1 MKSPQ
6 PPKWAERF
14 LSWYCDP
21 ELLDEI
27 QGDAHEL
34 YFDRLENKGK
44 RIADMNYVY
53 DIIRFCR
60 MSNIKYTNE
69 NHKPGYLEILW
80 NLNFKIALRN
90 AGRNKWLF
98 SVKMLSLSICL
109 AFALLLSSYV
119 LQEFS
124 YDEHVQSHD
133 RIFKVAIQVEIDGVI
148 TKDAES
154 PEALASALLDEII
167 EVENA
172 GWYDDEIY
180 NFRHDFEVNGRV
192 FHNENAIT
200 ASANFADLLDIKFVS
215 GSSEALNEWY
225 SIVLTE
231 STAIKFFG
239 EENPIGK
246 LVGFNG
252 FDLNVVAIVEDPPN
266 LSHLEY
272 DALLNWEIYDYCECW
287 DGVNAYTY
295 IKLADAADINEVKR
309 KIDILLDRHKIEIA
323 QNAQFIDD
331 GDLKVTSIL
340 TNIGDIHLENSLIY
354 DNTKKRNLTNLH
366 LLIATA
372 VLFFIAGFVNFLNLS
387 LAELTISLKKMGL
400 LRLFGGGL
408 ADHSKTVLASTLLS
422 MSIIFPLTLLLY
434 TTGAQLAQN
443 SIGIIIESDVIE
455 SRHFLIILFG
465 FVLFI
470 IFSSWI
476 NSFVISR
483 SKDILTLV
491 KGKLN
496 VKQSGFQFREIL
508 VGAQLSFSIVMIVL
522 IFIVVDQF
530 QFISEADKGLDDE
543 NTLVL
548 NMPYDSFSNTESME
562 HSLLQLHGVDKV
574 SGSSIYTGEI
584 MWGNLHNI
592 ESGNGTKSV
601 HIKGAYWGYG
611 FADLLGIRILRGR
624 DFDREI
630 PSDKY
635 QGYLVN
641 EAAAKEF
648 GWEEPIGKEID
659 NGHVIGLIKD
669 FSLQSMHKKVEPI
682 VIHHGGKG
690 DYPTGYIFL
699 KLDKIRS
706 SNLLAQIEEVYHE
719 FYPDIPLEWNYLDA
733 SLANL
738 YQQDYQVRDIF
749 QVGLVISVL
758 LSCLAIFSISA
769 LLLHLR
775 AKEMSIRKVVGA
787 SQLQL
792 FGLHIMKFGKFIL
805 IAVFIAWP
813 IAFYLS
819 DYWLNNFAFRIDLNM
834 WYFIIPGLLTLMI
847 VLLTSCFH
855 AMKSSQ
861 VNPIEILNQE

>member
-1 MKSPQ
+1 M
-6 PPKWAERF
+6 
-14 LSWYCDP
+14 
-21 ELLDEI
+21 
-27 QGDAHEL
+27 
-34 YFDRLENKGK
+34 
-44 RIADMNYVY
+44 
-53 DIIRFCR
+53 
-60 MSNIKYTNE
+60 
-69 NHKPGYLEILW
+69 
-80 NLNFKIALRN
+80 NFKIALRN

-98 SVKMLSLSICL
+98 SVKMISLSMCL
-109 AFALLLSSYV
+109 AFALLLSLYV

-124 YDEHVQSHD
+124 YDEHIQDHD
-133 RIFKVAIQVEIDGVI
+133 RIYKVAIQAEIDGVI

-154 PEALASALLDEII
+154 PEALASTLKEEIAEI
-167 EVENA
+167 ENA

-180 NFRHDFEVNGRV
+180 NFRHDFEVNEQT
-192 FHNENAIT
+192 FHNEHALT
-200 ASANFADLLDIKFVS
+200 TSADFADILEIKFLS

-239 EENPIGK
+239 EEDPIGK
-246 LVGFNG
+246 SVGFNG
-252 FDLNVVAIVEDPPN
+252 YDLNVVGIVEDPPN
-266 LSHLEY
+266 LSHLEF
-272 DALLNWEIYDYCECW
+272 DALLNWETFDYCECW
-287 DGVNAYTY
+287 GGVNAYTY
-295 IKLADAADINEVKR
+295 MKLVQGADINEVKQ
-309 KIDILLDRHKIEIA
+309 KIDTILDRHKTVIA
-323 QNAQFIDD
+323 QNARFIDEKE
-331 GDLKVTSIL
+331 LKVTSIL
-340 TNIGDIHLENSLIY
+340 TNIGDIHLENSLIF
-354 DNTKKRNLTNLH
+354 DNTKKRSLTNLH
-366 LLIATA
+366 LLTATA
-372 VLFFIAGFVNFLNLS
+372 VLFFIAGFVNFLGQS
-387 LAELTISLKKMGL
+387 LAELTISLKRIGL
-400 LRLFGGGL
+400 LQLFGGGL
-408 ADHSKTVLASTLLS
+408 ADHSKTVLANTLLS
-422 MSIIFPLTLLLY
+422 VLVIFPLTLLFY
-434 TTGAQLAQN
+434 TTGAHLAKN
-443 SIGIIIESDVIE
+443 SMGIMIESDVME
-455 SRHFLIILFG
+455 SRHFMVILFG

-470 IFSSWI
+470 IFSSSI

-483 SKDILTLV
+483 SKDILTIV

-496 VKQSGFQFREIL
+496 VKQSGFHFREIL
-508 VGAQLSFSIVMIVL
+508 VGAQLSFSIVMIAL

-530 QFISEADKGLDDE
+530 QFINEADKGLDDK

-548 NMPYDSFSNTESME
+548 KMPYDSFSNTEAME
-562 HSLLQLHGVDKV
+562 YSLLQLNGVDKV
-574 SGSSIYTGEI
+574 AGSSIYTDEN
-584 MWGNLHNI
+584 MWGDVHNI
-592 ESGNGTKSV
+592 ESENGEKSV
-601 HIKGAYWGYG
+601 IIKKGYWGYG

-635 QGYLVN
+635 QGYLIN

-648 GWEEPIGKEID
+648 GWENPIGKEID

-669 FSLQSMHKKVEPI
+669 FSLQSMHKKIKPI

-690 DYPTGYIFL
+690 DYPTGYVFL

-719 FYPDIPLEWNYLDA
+719 FYPDIQLEWDYLDA
-733 SLANL
+733 SLVNL
-738 YQQDYQVRDIF
+738 YQQDYQVKDIF
-749 QVGLVISVL
+749 KVGLVISVM

-792 FGLHIMKFGKFIL
+792 FGLHIMKFAKFIL
-805 IAVFIAWP
+805 MAVFIAWP

-855 AMKSSQ
+855 AMKNSQ